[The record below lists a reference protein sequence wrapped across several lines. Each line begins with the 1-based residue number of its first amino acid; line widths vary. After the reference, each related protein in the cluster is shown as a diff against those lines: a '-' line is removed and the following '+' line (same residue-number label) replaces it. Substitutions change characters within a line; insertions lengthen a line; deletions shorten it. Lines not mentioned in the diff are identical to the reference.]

1 MVVKVNIVLVHGAF
15 HGGWCW
21 AETADILRQRGAGVF
36 TPTLTGL
43 ADKKHLFSPS
53 VNLATH
59 VQDIVNLIEYEDL
72 DGCVLVGHSYAG
84 NVISGV
90 GDQLRERVSHY
101 IFMDAS
107 VPVNGSTS
115 WGWASLLP
123 ARHQEMMRMI
133 EEHGYS
139 MMVPPFP
146 PEAFGVTEPAM
157 AERLKKLLTP
167 MPIGCYTDA
176 VPLNNCGTEGLV
188 RSYIAAAN
196 PAYERMA
203 ETVKWISGDPDWTF
217 RTIDTCHD
225 MMLTEPEK
233 TADLIWDLATCR

>member
-1 MVVKVNIVLVHGAF
+1 MLDIVLVHGAF

-21 AETADILRQRGAGVF
+21 AETARNLTLRGARVF

-59 VQDIVNLIEYEDL
+59 VQDIVNLIEYEKL
-72 DGCVLVGHSYAG
+72 DGCILLGHSYAG

-107 VPVNGSTS
+107 VPVKGATH
-115 WGWASLLP
+115 WGWASLVP
-123 ARHQEMMRMI
+123 ARHSEMMNLI
-133 EEHGYS
+133 EEQGHG
-139 MMVPPFP
+139 MMVPPFTP
-146 PEAFGVTEPAM
+146 AAFGVTNPDQAAVLEP
-157 AERLKKLLTP
+157 LLTP
-167 MPIGCYTDA
+167 MPKGCYTDPVRLA
-176 VPLNNCGTEGLV
+176 NGGTEGLR

-196 PAYERMA
+196 PHYERMA
-203 ETVKWISGDPDWTF
+203 DTIKWVSQDPEWTL
-217 RTIDTCHD
+217 RYIDACHD
-225 MMLTEPEK
+225 MMVTQPDQ
-233 TADLIWDLATCR
+233 TADLIWSLING

>member
-1 MVVKVNIVLVHGAF
+1 MLNIVLVHGAF

-21 AETADILRQRGAGVF
+21 AETARQLTQRGARVY

-59 VQDIVNLIEYEDL
+59 VQDIVNLIEYEQL
-72 DGCVLVGHSYAG
+72 DNCVLVGHSYAG

-90 GDQLRERVSHY
+90 ADQLRDRVSHY

-115 WGWASLLP
+115 WGWASLVP
-123 ARHQEMMRMI
+123 DRHPEMMGII
-133 EEHGYS
+133 ENQGMN

-146 PEAFGVTEPAM
+146 ALAFGITDPDQQAWLES
-157 AERLKKLLTP
+157 LLTP
-167 MPIGCYTDA
+167 MPKGCYTDP
-176 VPLNNCGTEGLV
+176 VVLKNGGTEGLR

-196 PAYERMA
+196 PPYDRMVN
-203 ETVKWISGDPDWTF
+203 TVKWVSKDADWTF
-217 RTIDTCHD
+217 KEIDTCHD
-225 MMLTEPEK
+225 MMITCPDQ
-233 TADLIWDLATCR
+233 TAELIWDLIHASS

>member
-1 MVVKVNIVLVHGAF
+1 MNIVLVHGAF

-21 AETADILRQRGAGVF
+21 AETAAILRQRGACVF

-101 IFMDAS
+101 IYMDAS
-107 VPVNGSTS
+107 VPVNGSTV
-115 WGWASLLP
+115 WGWASLVP
-123 ARHQEMMRMI
+123 DRHQEMMSI
-133 EEHGYS
+133 IDEQGHS

-146 PEAFGVTEPAM
+146 AEAFGVTEPVM
-157 AERLKKLLTP
+157 AKRLTKLLTP
-167 MPIGCYTDA
+167 MPRGC
-176 VPLNNCGTEGLV
+176 
-188 RSYIAAAN
+188 
-196 PAYERMA
+196 
-203 ETVKWISGDPDWTF
+203 
-217 RTIDTCHD
+217 
-225 MMLTEPEK
+225 
-233 TADLIWDLATCR
+233 

>member
-1 MVVKVNIVLVHGAF
+1 MLDIVLVHGAF

-21 AETADILRQRGAGVF
+21 AETARNLTKRGARVF

-59 VQDIVNLIEYEDL
+59 VQDIVNLIEYEKL

-107 VPVNGSTS
+107 VPFNGSTY
-115 WGWASLLP
+115 WGWASLVP
-123 ARHQEMMRMI
+123 DRHPEMMSII
-133 EEHGYS
+133 EQQGS
-139 MMVPPFP
+139 GMMVPPFP
-146 PEAFGVTEPAM
+146 AAAFGITNPDQAAM
-157 AERLKKLLTP
+157 VESLLTP
-167 MPIGCYTDA
+167 MPKGCYTDP
-176 VPLNNCGTEGLV
+176 VPLNHGGTEGLR

-196 PAYERMA
+196 PPYGRMA
-203 ETVKWISGDPDWTF
+203 DTIKWISQESDWTL
-217 RTIDTCHD
+217 REIDTCHD
-225 MMLTEPEK
+225 MMITRPDQ
-233 TADLIWDLATCR
+233 TADVIWDLINVH